1 MHPFPADRLLGAV
14 AILAGVGLGLA
25 TWLIQFNPN
34 QLTLSARFFP
44 GLLAVLLVGLGA
56 LLVLRP
62 GPDRLGEVAG
72 ILLDRRVLLFAA
84 AVLLYFL
91 TFRHLDFRVGT
102 WLFMLGSMV
111 LLGARR
117 PLELALVP
125 LLTALLVWL
134 TFRYGFTVLLPTWG

>member
-1 MHPFPADRLLGAV
+1 M
-14 AILAGVGLGLA
+14 
-25 TWLIQFNPN
+25 
-34 QLTLSARFFP
+34 
-44 GLLAVLLVGLGA
+44 
-56 LLVLRP
+56 LRP

-72 ILLDRRVLLFAA
+72 ILLDRRVLLFAG

-102 WLFMLGSMV
+102 WLFMLGWMV